1 MALTPL
7 QGTLGIKRAAHLL
20 RRATFG
26 ATKEQIDTFAGL
38 TAAEAIAILFDDSI
52 PDAPLPLDPAT
63 GQEWVISGTTDANSE
78 ESALQDYF
86 KGWFLGQILRR
97 SDLAEEHQVAYNV
110 REKITLF
117 FHIHFTTMQSK
128 VNNSRSLYF
137 QNQLFRTFAFDKQ
150 VTVDPLIPDQ
160 DLKEWRNFKEL
171 AKKICVDNAMLRF
184 LDGRLNVKGNPNENF
199 GRELLELY
207 TIGRGLEGTLPE
219 GGEQGDYFNYTEQ
232 DVQEGARVLSGFT
245 TDDNFS
251 NIDEDTMLPR
261 GVVRGG
267 IIASGH
273 DNDPKEFSG
282 RLDNQIIEPDPLLLQ
297 GDEPTEASALDE
309 ISQLVDLIF
318 SKDEAARYICRRL
331 YRYFIY
337 HEIGAEVDENI
348 ITPMAETF
356 IANGYR
362 IYPVL
367 EQLFSS
373 EQFYGG
379 AAGYP
384 DDNFGAII
392 KSPLD
397 LAANTIRFFEVPFPE
412 YESDLENFYE
422 FTDTIFRSMG
432 LMGMNFY
439 EPFEVAGYSAYHQ
452 YPIYNRNWISTNYLT
467 RRYEFIQQ
475 SLGMESMMDPEQPG
489 MDMLN
494 FLKSKF
500 PTIGENARDLIKELT
515 KYLLPVH
522 ENLEYDDA
530 LDDSSEITAER
541 INYFLFAFL
550 YSPEFD
556 AEPEAAWSSRWSN
569 LSERELLEGQVQNLM
584 NAMLQSPEYQ
594 LA

>member
-38 TAAEAIAILFDDSI
+38 TSTEALEILFDDSI
-52 PDAPLPLDPAT
+52 PDPPLPMDPAT

-97 SDLAEEHQVAYNV
+97 ADLAEEHQVAYNV

-150 VTVDPLIPDQ
+150 VAVDPLIPDQ
-160 DLKEWRNFKEL
+160 DLKEWRNFKDL

-199 GRELLELY
+199 GRELMELY
-207 TIGRGLEGTLPE
+207 SIGRGLEGTIPD

-245 TDDNFS
+245 TDDTFG

-273 DNDPKEFSG
+273 DNDPKEFST

-318 SKDEAARYICRRL
+318 SKDETARYICRRL

-379 AAGYP
+379 ADGYL

-397 LAANTIRFFEVPFPE
+397 LAACTIRFFEVPFPE
-412 YESDLENFYE
+412 YQSDLEGFYDY
-422 FTDTIFRSMG
+422 TNTIFRSMG

-475 SLGMESMMDPEQPG
+475 SLSMESMMDPEQPG
-489 MDMLN
+489 MNMLN

-530 LDDSSEITAER
+530 QDDSAEITAER

-556 AEPEAAWSSRWSN
+556 AEPEAAWTSRWPN